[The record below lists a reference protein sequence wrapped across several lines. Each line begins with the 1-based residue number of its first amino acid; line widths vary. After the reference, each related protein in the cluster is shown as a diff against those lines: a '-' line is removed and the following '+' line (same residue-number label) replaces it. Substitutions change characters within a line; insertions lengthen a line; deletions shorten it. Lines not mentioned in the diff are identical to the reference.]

1 MNGRS
6 WNIDHDRIEKF
17 MDVLVREDIFHF
29 KKFDVHQ
36 DQCMMKVCTDGVL
49 LGSWVRLEH
58 VKTGLDIGTGS
69 GVITL
74 MLAQRSEHINSILG
88 IEIDERSYHQA
99 CANAAQSEW
108 CERLKM
114 IHAPVQDYMYETQD
128 TFDLIVSNPPFF
140 TGGTLSESQP
150 RNDVRHTV
158 KLPHGDLLRAVKK
171 LLNSKGRF
179 AVILPVMEGYRFVE
193 LAEQYRLYLIRQT
206 EVLSRPDKP
215 IERLLME
222 FSNQDKKRVESDR
235 LIIHEESGP
244 GFTPEYRKLTGD
256 FYLNF

>member
-1 MNGRS
+1 
-6 WNIDHDRIEKF
+6 
-17 MDVLVREDIFHF
+17 MDVLVREDVFHF
-29 KKFDVHQ
+29 KKFDIHQ

-49 LGSWVRLEH
+49 LGSWVH
-58 VKTGLDIGTGS
+58 VDNVRSSLDIGTGS

-74 MLAQRSEHINSILG
+74 MLAQRSKNINRILG
-88 IEIDERSYHQA
+88 IEIDENSYHQA
-99 CANAAQSEW
+99 CANAALSDW
-108 CERLKM
+108 SHRLEM
-114 IHAPVQDYMYETQD
+114 VHSPIQDFMYDTQD

-140 TGGTLSESQP
+140 TGGTLSESQS

-171 LLNSKGRF
+171 LLNANGRF

-206 EVLSRPDKP
+206 EVLSRPGKP
-215 IERLLME
+215 VERLLME
-222 FSNQDKKRVESDR
+222 FSQQDQRQVESDR
-235 LIIHEESGP
+235 LIIHEETGP